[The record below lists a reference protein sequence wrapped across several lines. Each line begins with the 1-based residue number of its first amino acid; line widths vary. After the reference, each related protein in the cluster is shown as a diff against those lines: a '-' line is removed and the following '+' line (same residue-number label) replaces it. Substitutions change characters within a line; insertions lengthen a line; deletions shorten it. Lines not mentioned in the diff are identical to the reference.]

1 MVVKVINHLGRTIP
15 SSELENSV
23 EMSHPRSKGNRYF
36 KVVLMQQY
44 SLRFHLKNR
53 LSGEMY
59 QVFFVLWEHYFPNIA
74 HLPLLSPAQGVWKW
88 SSEIV
93 ATLCFQY
100 HKGTLLPQSNKQ
112 INKTIARRRRRRR
125 GRTWTLISKAP
136 SNIPFSL
143 FRSIL
148 TAHLKN
154 WRI

>member
-1 MVVKVINHLGRTIP
+1 MGRTIP

-36 KVVLMQQY
+36 KAVLMQQY
-44 SLRFHLKNR
+44 SLRFHLNNR

-59 QVFFVLWEHYFPNIA
+59 QVFLYCENITFLIY
-74 HLPLLSPAQGVWKW
+74 HTSHCFLSSRCMKVIA
-88 SSEIV
+88 EIV

-100 HKGTLLPQSNKQ
+100 HNGTLLPQSNEQ
-112 INKTIARRRRRRR
+112 INKTTARRRRRRRR

-136 SNIPFSL
+136 SNIPLSL
-143 FRSIL
+143 LCSTP

-154 WRI
+154 RRI